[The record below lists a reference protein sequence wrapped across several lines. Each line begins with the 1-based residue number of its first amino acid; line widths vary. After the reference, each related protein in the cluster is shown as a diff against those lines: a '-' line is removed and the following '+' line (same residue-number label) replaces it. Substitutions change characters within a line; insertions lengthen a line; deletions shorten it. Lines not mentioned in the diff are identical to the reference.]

1 MKLWEKGKPFDKM
14 VQDFTTGKDK
24 ELDIILARYDIIGS
38 IAHVMMLESVK
49 IISPDESQALK
60 NELSRIYSQIL
71 SGEFFISE
79 GVEDVHSE
87 VEKQLTVTL
96 GEAGKKLHTGRSRND
111 QVLLDIHLF
120 VRDKINEIVLAIE
133 TFSGILLTLSEK
145 YSDYFLPGYTHFQA
159 AMPSSFGLWFGSFA
173 ETLADDLL
181 VFYAAYRMVD
191 QNPLGSAAGF
201 GTSLPIDRQ
210 ITTQLL
216 GFENMRFNSVHAM
229 NSRGKSEMISAQ
241 AIASLA
247 YTLGKY
253 AGDVCLYMS
262 GNFDFLGMPEKYS
275 TGSSIMPHKHNPD
288 VFEIVR
294 ARCSALQA
302 LPNQI
307 NLLANNLPSGYHRDF
322 QVIKAYFLPAFED
335 ILDCIRIMERIFPE
349 LIIKNINRNDE
360 KYKYIFSVENVNRLV
375 AKGKPFREAYREVA
389 DAISDGH
396 YKRDKDAVYSHEGS
410 IGKLC
415 NDKIAVKIKD
425 RIRMFEF
432 EKAREAIGGLL
443 NENGIMG

>member
-1 MKLWEKGKPFDKM
+1 MKLWDKGKAFDK
-14 VQDFTTGKDK
+14 VTQDFTTGKDRV
-24 ELDIILARYDIIGS
+24 LDLLLARYDIIGS

-49 IISPDESQALK
+49 IISLDESKALK
-60 NELSRIYSQIL
+60 KALLHIYKQIL
-71 SGEFFISE
+71 SGEFVISE

-87 VEKQLTVTL
+87 VEKQLTSTL
-96 GEAGKKLHTGRSRND
+96 GEAGKKVHAGRSRND

-120 VRDKINEIVLAIE
+120 IRDKINEIVLAIE
-133 TFSGILLTLSEK
+133 TFSGKLLSLSEK
-145 YSDYFLPGYTHFQA
+145 YSNYFLPGYTHFQA
-159 AMPSSFGLWFGSFA
+159 AMPASFGLWFGSFA

-181 VFYAAYRMVD
+181 VFYAAYRMVN

-210 ITTQLL
+210 MTTSLL
-216 GFENMRFNSVHAM
+216 GFEDMRFNSMHAM
-229 NSRGKSEMISAQ
+229 NARGKSELISAQ
-241 AIASLA
+241 ALASLA

-262 GNFDFLGMPEKYS
+262 GNFNFIDIPEEYS
-275 TGSSIMPHKHNPD
+275 TGSSIMPHKRNPD
-288 VFEIVR
+288 IFEIVR
-294 ARCSALQA
+294 ARCSAIQS

-307 NLLANNLPSGYHRDF
+307 SLLANNLPSGYHRDF

-335 ILDCIRIMERIFPE
+335 ILDCIRIVERIFPE
-349 LIIKNINRNDE
+349 LIIKNIDRNDE

-375 AKGKPFREAYREVA
+375 AEGKPFREAYREVA
-389 DAISDGH
+389 DAIRDGN
-396 YKRDKDAVYSHEGS
+396 YKPDETAVYSHEGS
-410 IGKLC
+410 IGNLC

-432 EKAREAIGGLL
+432 EKASEAIRGLL
-443 NENGIMG
+443 YSEGIME